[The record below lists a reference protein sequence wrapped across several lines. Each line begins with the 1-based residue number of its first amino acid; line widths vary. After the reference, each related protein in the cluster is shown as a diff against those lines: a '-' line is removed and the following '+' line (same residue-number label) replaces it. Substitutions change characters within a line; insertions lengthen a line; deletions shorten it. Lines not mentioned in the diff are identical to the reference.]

1 MVRHKKDNFRG
12 KKPHGPPRRAPVSSS
27 ASSAPD
33 FKAAC
38 WDLGHCDP
46 RRCSG
51 KRLMKLNLLRPLHP
65 GQRHP
70 GVVITPN
77 GKRTLSPADADLL
90 INFGVAVVECSWARV
105 DEVQWGKVGGKC
117 ERLLPYLVAAN
128 TVNYGKPWRLNC
140 AEALA
145 AAMWICGREEWAR
158 AVLEPFAYGSAFLE
172 INGSLL
178 RRYAR
183 CENEEGVKKVQE
195 EWMARLEKEYS
206 DSRDASG
213 DMWEGGNVNHRTL
226 VPDSDSEDKEDSDG
240 ERSGVEGGGDDDE
253 DSVDGIYLGKRP
265 EKGPSEELEEEET
278 DRYAL
283 SEDSDD
289 DEMAE
294 IRRKVLASKAFADP
308 EPAATDKRRPE
319 VIPRPQHPQDET
331 DGESA
336 PGSLDDGDDDEF
348 DQIMEATPSTDK
360 LGLERL
366 KKERERAAMGKA
378 ISISATGAKRL

>member
-12 KKPHGPPRRAPVSSS
+12 KKSHGPPRRGPPSSS
-27 ASSAPD
+27 SSAPD

-51 KRLMKLNLLRPLHP
+51 KRLMKLNLLRSLHP

-77 GKRTLSPADADLL
+77 GKRTLSPADAELL
-90 INFGVAVVECSWARV
+90 TTFGVAVVECSWARV
-105 DEVQWGKVGGKC
+105 GEVQWNKFGGKC

-158 AVLEPFAYGSAFLE
+158 AIVEPFSYGSSFLE
-172 INGSLL
+172 INASLL

-183 CENEEGVKKVQE
+183 CEDEEGVKKVQE
-195 EWMARLEKEYS
+195 EWMERLEKEYT
-206 DSRDASG
+206 DSREGGG
-213 DMWEGGNVNHRTL
+213 DMWESGNVNHRSI
-226 VPDSDSEDKEDSDG
+226 VPDSDEEDEEGSDEDGSD
-240 ERSGVEGGGDDDE
+240 EESGDDA
-253 DSVDGIYLGKRP
+253 SVDGIFLGRRP
-265 EKGPSEELEEEET
+265 EKDGDKVPVEVE
-278 DRYAL
+278 DPYAL
-283 SEDSDD
+283 SDDSDD

-294 IRRKVLASKAFADP
+294 IRRKVLASKTFADP
-308 EPAATDKRRPE
+308 EPSTTDKKKPQT
-319 VIPRPQHPQDET
+319 ISRPQHPGGSDA
-331 DGESA
+331 GSV
-336 PGSLDDGDDDEF
+336 PGSLDEGEDDDEF
-348 DQIMEATPSTDK
+348 DQIIEATPNTDK
-360 LGLERL
+360 LGLARL
-366 KKERERAAMGKA
+366 KKERERAAA
-378 ISISATGAKRL
+378 TISIGAAGARRS

>member
-12 KKPHGPPRRAPVSSS
+12 KRSHGPPRRGPAPE
-27 ASSAPD
+27 

-51 KRLMKLNLLRPLHP
+51 KRLMKLNLLRPLSP

-77 GKRTLSPADADLL
+77 GKHTLSPADADLL

-105 DEVQWGKVGGKC
+105 NEVQWNKVGGKC

-158 AVLEPFAYGSAFLE
+158 TVMEPFAYGEAFLE
-172 INGSLL
+172 INASLL

-183 CENEEGVKKVQE
+183 CEDEEGVKKVQE
-195 EWMARLEKEYS
+195 EWMERLEKEYA
-206 DSRDASG
+206 DSRESGG
-213 DMWEGGNVNHRTL
+213 DMWESGNVNHRAV
-226 VPDSDSEDKEDSDG
+226 VPDSDSEEEGS
-240 ERSGVEGGGDDDE
+240 EEGGSSEEGGDA
-253 DSVDGIYLGKRP
+253 DSVDGIYLGKKP
-265 EKGPSEELEEEET
+265 EKNTDEEPQEEV

-294 IRRKVLASKAFADP
+294 IRRKVLASKTFADP
-308 EPAATDKRRPE
+308 SPALTDKKQPE
-319 VIPRPQHPQDET
+319 TIPRPQHPQDGT

-336 PGSLDDGDDDEF
+336 TQSLDDGEDDEF
-348 DQIMEATPSTDK
+348 DQIIEATPNTDK
-360 LGLERL
+360 LGLSRL
-366 KKERERAAMGKA
+366 KKERERAASGRT
-378 ISISATGAKRL
+378 ISISATGARRS